1 MKTLVMILKL
11 LAGRGLDYKVS
22 VTGEDEILV
31 ARQQKDGT
39 WINLIVDEEGDIE
52 LMWIPTD
59 WSKSENKLYYSPTKD
74 DIVEITDLFAT
85 DTNK

>member
-52 LMWIPTD
+52 LMRIPTD
-59 WSKSENKLYYSPTKD
+59 WSKSENKLYHSPTKG